1 MILVIARE
9 ITMKTER
16 SDMALSDIASTT
28 ATEQAISSWATK
40 YGMGGGMVTSILGYL
55 SSSGAAVLIGVMATI
70 LGCSLSAYYQ
80 RKRDRREQHEM
91 DLRERLQLAEEK
103 RHQELHEAKLEAL
116 RSGVIDTI

>member
-1 MILVIARE
+1 
-9 ITMKTER
+9 MKTER
-16 SDMALSDIASTT
+16 PDMALSDIASTT
-28 ATEQAISSWATK
+28 ATEQTISSWASK

-80 RKRDRREQHEM
+80 RKRDKREQHEAELREREIA
-91 DLRERLQLAEEK
+91 LRERLQLADEK